1 VKKSKIEAFGVT
13 KQSIEERLYLAQMP
27 PVDVLV
33 RTSGESRISNFLL
46 WQINQ
51 AAVYFTQRPWPDFD
65 ADDLDAALALINA

>member
-1 VKKSKIEAFGVT
+1 V
-13 KQSIEERLYLAQMP
+13 P

-46 WQINQ
+46 WQINN

-65 ADDLDAALALINA
+65 ADDLDAALALLDA

>member
-1 VKKSKIEAFGVT
+1 VRRSKTEAFGVT